1 MADINK
7 EIVSFDVD
15 TDNAVRQ
22 VDAYIVELEK
32 LEKEQR
38 QLQKAGKD
46 TAAVNLQIEKTARQL
61 QKALLQETTTL
72 KGLQKQTEAQ
82 AKAAKVLANAQKD
95 NAAIAE
101 KSAKSN
107 VQLATSLAR
116 AGGRI
121 TNLGGAIGAA
131 VGGLASF
138 TGAAELG
145 GFALAAITTAA
156 NKAFAAL
163 DNYLFPVNK
172 ATELSQQ
179 LASDYINEAAN
190 LAQLSNIITDTT
202 TKTDDRTRAINALN
216 EQYGQYL
223 PNLLTEKSTNEEVA
237 AAIQLVND
245 KIIEGIIARGK
256 QAEATKQIEIIAQE
270 SIRLANL
277 ETDAS
282 VKRNTAIAQTALG
295 TAATVFGGV
304 LGGYLSTTETAS
316 NATSAAIEGVTRASI
331 QANID
336 AAQKNLDNLDN
347 TFKEVEKNLRGVKLE
362 SLAAASDITTSGLK
376 QAEIAEK
383 NAEKLKE
390 QSKTAKKEN
399 TLLEGS
405 LAALEKKL
413 SDLSK
418 VITETPLTSNQL
430 PQLGQQY
437 QTLQKEVEKARD
449 AVAALKGEVEEQKI
463 VEIDAARAGKIDRI
477 EKRDLLESE
486 KAIKELIAEI
496 DADTTTNT
504 AEQRQNELDKL
515 QLEISQLNVK
525 KQLLEL
531 EKQSTAEVDKQI
543 AVLTQQEAQ
552 LAALIPLQN
561 TLEAQTNQITA
572 LEIQKLKAQT
582 DPQKLAIEEQILQKR
597 LQALQTERQIAALQ
611 GQNTL
616 EIDKQIAL
624 LENEISAKSE
634 ERVKERGEKL
644 KENFAEVL
652 GGIENIGNQSLEYL
666 SVITQAQI
674 AQIDKA
680 IDATRSKLDELTNTQ
695 ENVSAQQIQIEQE
708 RLDKLLAQR
717 QAAAD
722 KEALIAK
729 IQIAAQTAVTIAR
742 AAAEGGGIGS
752 AITIAAALASL
763 VFGFSQAQIAAE
775 NSFYEGTT
783 YVPLGRNKRGRD
795 TIPAMLHEGEAVI
808 PTATNAEY
816 KDAVEA
822 IYHKEVPADILNDFA
837 KNWKS
842 KGLTPNVRGNFV
854 LGVAQSD
861 NTPILKQ
868 IAKNTAQRSEQKVLL
883 TRKGIVTVTT
893 GSMERKN
900 KLALRNK

>member
-1 MADINK
+1 MSANYLTRQRIAFSSRRNRGSKFGD
-7 EIVSFDVD
+7 FDSCRHDCRVVGRRCWYGAERSSTGSID
-15 TDNAVRQ
+15 QSGGGSDYFRRYVWR
-22 VDAYIVELEK
+22 
-32 LEKEQR
+32 
-38 QLQKAGKD
+38 
-46 TAAVNLQIEKTARQL
+46 AAQCFSDGNHQ
-61 QKALLQETTTL
+61 
-72 KGLQKQTEAQ
+72 
-82 AKAAKVLANAQKD
+82 ANA
-95 NAAIAE
+95 
-101 KSAKSN
+101 
-107 VQLATSLAR
+107 
-116 AGGRI
+116 
-121 TNLGGAIGAA
+121 
-131 VGGLASF
+131 GLF
-138 TGAAELG
+138 
-145 GFALAAITTAA
+145 
-156 NKAFAAL
+156 
-163 DNYLFPVNK
+163 
-172 ATELSQQ
+172 Q
-179 LASDYINEAAN
+179 
-190 LAQLSNIITDTT
+190 
-202 TKTDDRTRAINALN
+202 
-216 EQYGQYL
+216 
-223 PNLLTEKSTNEEVA
+223 
-237 AAIQLVND
+237 
-245 KIIEGIIARGK
+245 
-256 QAEATKQIEIIAQE
+256 IIAQE

-282 VKRNTAIAQTALG
+282 LKRNTAIAKVSST
-295 TAATVFGGV
+295 TIATVFGGA
-304 LGGYLSTTETAS
+304 LGGVLANTETAS
-316 NATSAAIEGVTRASI
+316 NAVTNAVEDVTRASI

-362 SLAAASDITTSGLK
+362 SLAAASDVTTSGLK

-383 NAEKLKE
+383 NGEKLKE
-390 QSKTAKKEN
+390 QTKKAKKEN
-399 TLLEGS
+399 ELLAGS
-405 LAALEKKL
+405 LAALEKQL
-413 SDLSK
+413 SDLGK
-418 VITETPLTSNQL
+418 LITETPLTSNKL

-437 QTLQKEVEKARD
+437 QTLQKEVEKAR
-449 AVAALKGEVEEQKI
+449 ANVAALKGEVESEKI

-496 DADTTTNT
+496 DADTTTNS
-504 AEQRQNELDKL
+504 AEQRQNQLDKL
-515 QLEISQLNVK
+515 QLQISQLNVK
-525 KQLLEL
+525 KGLLEL

-543 AVLTQQEAQ
+543 ATLTQQEAQ

-561 TLEAQTNQITA
+561 TLEAQANQITA
-572 LEIQKLKAQT
+572 LEIEKLKAQT
-582 DPQKLAIEEQILQKR
+582 DPQKAAIEAQILEKK
-597 LQALQTERQIAALQ
+597 LAVLETERQIAALQ

-624 LENEISAKSE
+624 LESE
-634 ERVKERGEKL
+634 ASNKAEEQIKARGEKL

-666 SVITQAQI
+666 SAITQAQI

-695 ENVSAQQIQIEQE
+695 ESVSAQQIQIEQE

-808 PTATNAEY
+808 PTNTNAEY
-816 KDAVEA
+816 KDSVEA
-822 IYHKEVPADILNDFA
+822 IYYKEVPADILNDFA

-842 KGLTPNVRGNFV
+842 KGLTPSVRGNFV

-868 IAKNTAQRSEQKVLL
+868 IAKNTAQRSEQKVIL

-893 GSMERKN
+893 GSMERRN
-900 KLALRNK
+900 KLALRNQ